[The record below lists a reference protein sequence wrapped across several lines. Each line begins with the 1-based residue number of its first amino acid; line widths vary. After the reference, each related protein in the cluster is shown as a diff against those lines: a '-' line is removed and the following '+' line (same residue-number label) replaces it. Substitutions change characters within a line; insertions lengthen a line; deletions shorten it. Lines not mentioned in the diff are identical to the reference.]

1 MSSRLIKINYPRAHP
16 CSSASSL
23 VVCWHT
29 HTYTQTLTHF
39 IFLGFSPLA
48 RSFACGFSLV
58 ILIPISHAVFCVLF
72 CFSLYFTPPLL
83 INYVCHFCQAE
94 GCIAALLKLL
104 SLSFS
109 PSLALSLSR
118 SGALHTGPSLLSQS
132 SLQLSSNPE
141 GSLQYSASYHSN
153 QTLALSDCLS
163 APQTQQPQPPP
174 RSSGQPGGA
183 VHSYNQ
189 VSASPFLISS
199 CSHYKSIP
207 HFCIF
212 TSSLSVFQRDDNVLH
227 RESLVIR
234 DVVAILLFFLGTGT
248 KWFPGSSWDH
258 VSSCCLKS
266 DFETWLKQ
274 LTARPKHLL
283 ADASGTALHRAASM
297 CKANF
302 VIIRGVKLCPVD
314 ETVITAN
321 PAGRFLPTFISFKW
335 VSHTCYKLEMF
346 P

>member
-109 PSLALSLSR
+109 PSLALSLS
-118 SGALHTGPSLLSQS
+118 
-132 SLQLSSNPE
+132 
-141 GSLQYSASYHSN
+141 
-153 QTLALSDCLS
+153 LALALCTQDRVCSLRAHCSS
-163 APQTQQPQPPP
+163 ARTQRAPSSTPPATIVTRP
-174 RSSGQPGGA
+174 WPWA
-183 VHSYNQ
+183 T
-189 VSASPFLISS
+189 A
-199 CSHYKSIP
+199 CP
-207 HFCIF
+207 HHKP
-212 TSSLSVFQRDDNVLH
+212 SSLSPLHAPAASPEELCTATTRWALLLSLFPPALITNPSLTFVFSPPL
-227 RESLVIR
+227 S
-234 DVVAILLFFLGTGT
+234 LFFNVMTMFCTVSL
-248 KWFPGSSWDH
+248 SW
-258 VSSCCLKS
+258 
-266 DFETWLKQ
+266 
-274 LTARPKHLL
+274 
-283 ADASGTALHRAASM
+283 SGML
-297 CKANF
+297 
-302 VIIRGVKLCPVD
+302 
-314 ETVITAN
+314 
-321 PAGRFLPTFISFKW
+321 
-335 VSHTCYKLEMF
+335 
-346 P
+346 